1 MVKKVLNAGSG
12 PVNPE
17 RLQRSFRTGGWQE
30 VRMDVDP
37 RVAPDIVGSLEDL
50 SQVADKSFDAVYC
63 SHSLEH
69 LYPHDV
75 RAALRGI
82 VRVLKPDGFA
92 LITSPD
98 LEPIAALVAQ
108 GRGEEVA
115 YESPLG
121 PITALDMIYGHAA
134 SIERGNHFMAHNTG
148 FTEERMARL
157 LLEARFDEVLL
168 IKGNCYDFYALA
180 LMPQADKPQIL
191 GELRNG
197 GLDFSE

>member
-17 RLQRSFRTGGWQE
+17 RLQRTFRNGDWQE

-37 RVAPDIVGSLEDL
+37 RVSPDIVGSLEDL
-50 SQVADKSFDAVYC
+50 SPVPDRSFDAVYC
-63 SHSLEH
+63 SHSIEH
-69 LYPHDV
+69 LHPHDV

-82 VRVLKPDGFA
+82 FRVLKPDGFA

-115 YESPLG
+115 YQSPLG

-134 SIERGNHFMAHNTG
+134 SIESGNLYMAHNSG
-148 FTEERMARL
+148 FTSESIARL
-157 LLEARFDEVLL
+157 LLEARFEEVLV
-168 IKGNCYDFYALA
+168 ISGNCYDFYALA
-180 LMPQADKPQIL
+180 LMPSARKDQIL
-191 GELRNG
+191 RDLHQG

>member
-1 MVKKVLNAGSG
+1 MLKKVLNAGCG

-17 RLQRSFRTGGWQE
+17 RLQRSFRNGGWQE

-37 RVAPDIVGSLEDL
+37 RVAPDIIGSLEDL

-69 LYPHDV
+69 LHPHDV
-75 RAALRGI
+75 RSALRGI
-82 VRVLKPDGFA
+82 VRVLKSDGFA

-98 LEPIAALVAQ
+98 LEPIAALIAQ

-157 LLEARFDEVLL
+157 LLEARFDEALL

-180 LMPQADKPQIL
+180 LMPQANKPHIL
-191 GELRNG
+191 AELRNG
-197 GLDFSE
+197 GLDFTE